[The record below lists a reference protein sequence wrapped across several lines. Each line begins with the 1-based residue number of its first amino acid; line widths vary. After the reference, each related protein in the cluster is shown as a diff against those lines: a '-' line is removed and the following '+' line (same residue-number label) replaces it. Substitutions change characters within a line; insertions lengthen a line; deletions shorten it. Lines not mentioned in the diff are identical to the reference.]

1 MSYTIQFT
9 DSAEKTPITVEDQTI
24 NNDTS
29 LQLPGKGSV
38 GYGAAIATNL
48 VHLLENFAAPT
59 EPDRPVEGQLW
70 YNNNTEQL
78 LVYDGTVWVPSGG
91 LKKSTTQP
99 DAVNSLTGDLWVDT
113 DNQQLYLF
121 SGSGWILVGPQFSDG
136 LTTGA
141 IPNTIVGQDNAEYTV
156 IEIQVAANIVAII
169 AFNEFTPKATITG
182 FTGAPIRPGINLA
195 SRDTDGDGVNNV
207 KFYGIAEKSE
217 SLIVNNLAVPA
228 ANFLRGDAESTTTS
242 PLNVQNN
249 SGIAYGINAE
259 LNIGIEGSAGIIQH
273 NIEGSNIDFRVR
285 NSGNSQ
291 TVLRV
296 DSSLRVGINNE
307 APDEAL
313 DVTGNLLT
321 SGTIQTNDVTES
333 TNIGNGSIIA
343 KGGAGIAKSLNVG
356 ESINVQKSITLGNN
370 DLVVDTSDSDLILPD
385 LNNARN
391 IGTSSKKW
399 RKIYATTFLGN
410 LEGQVSGNVSGKSG
424 SADKLTS
431 ATTFR
436 MTGDVETVEQSFDG
450 QTGGGV
456 KEFALT
462 VKNTIISGKELVN
475 NSLSNDEF
483 LVDRTSG
490 DNTGLKRI
498 TRQTLFQAISG
509 LTPIGS
515 IMPYAGNSE
524 PPGWKFCNGQ
534 ELSTGTYNQLFQL
547 IDYNYKPQVETT
559 AGYFAVPD
567 LRGRFP
573 LGNTVMGGTTVGSET
588 TRVNTTNSQTLGAV
602 DGAGQKTI
610 GIENLPEHQHDLK
623 SEGGQQFFVHR
634 EVDGRGDI
642 PDGTQPSSL
651 QTGAENLSQRL
662 ASSGDVVIPAGSGFS
677 EVGAPLDITNPYQ
690 TINYIIYTGV
700 TG

>member
-169 AFNEFTPKATITG
+169 AFDEFTPKATITG

-436 MTGDVETVEQSFDG
+436 VTGDVETVEQSFDG

-547 IDYNYKPQVETT
+547 IDYNYKPQIETT